1 VTPSDTLVIIN
12 PAAHGGRAARRAGP
26 LLGTIGPHTVVHTE
40 GPGHAAVLATTATAQ
55 RVIAVGGDGTV
66 HEVVQ
71 GLMRRASPAALGILP
86 LGTGNSFV
94 RDLGISQPTEAAAAI
109 AADRRR
115 AVDVVQV
122 TCADRTL
129 WSINLFSLGFTA
141 EAGELTNRRFKAL
154 GAAGYVAAVVVSV
167 ARLHHPRVPYALD
180 EGPLDDRPLTFV
192 SFSNSRYT
200 GGAMKMAP
208 DADPSD
214 GWVDV
219 IRVGAL
225 GRGRL
230 LTAFPRIFSGT
241 HVAMPEVEHRR
252 AHRATF
258 ALDGP
263 RDLMVDGEVIRAWP
277 HQLTVLPGALQVLA

>member
-1 VTPSDTLVIIN
+1 VTATETLVIVN
-12 PAAHGGRAARRAGP
+12 PAACGGRAAERAAP
-26 LLGTIGPHTVVHTE
+26 LLDTIGAHTVVRTE
-40 GPGHAAVLATTATAQ
+40 GPGHASVLATTPSAR

-71 GLMRRASPAALGILP
+71 GLLRRASPAALGILP

-94 RDLGISQPTEAAAAI
+94 RDLGISEPTAAAAAI

-115 AVDVVQV
+115 AVDVVQI

-141 EAGELTNRRFKAL
+141 EAGALTNRRFKTL
-154 GAAGYVAAVVVSV
+154 GAAGYIAAVVVSV
-167 ARLHHPRVPYALD
+167 ARLHHPTVPYALD
-180 EGPLDDRPLTFV
+180 DGPMDTRPLTFV
-192 SFSNSRYT
+192 SFSNSRFT

-208 DADPSD
+208 DADISD

-225 GRGRL
+225 ARGRL

-241 HVAMPEVEHRR
+241 HVAMAEVEHRR
-252 AHRATF
+252 ARRAAF

-277 HQLTVLPGALQVLA
+277 QALEVLPGALQVLA